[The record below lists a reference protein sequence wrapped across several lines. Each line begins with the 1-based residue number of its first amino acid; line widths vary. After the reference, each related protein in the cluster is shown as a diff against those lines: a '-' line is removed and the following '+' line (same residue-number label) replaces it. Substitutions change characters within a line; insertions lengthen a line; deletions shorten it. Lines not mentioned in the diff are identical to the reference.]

1 MSLAQ
6 NENAIQAKE
15 PFMSIGEICNRH
27 TVCARR
33 DSTVKAAAQ
42 LMREHHVGS
51 VVVADELAEKRVPVG
66 ILTDRDIAVAV
77 VALGLDPEVIQIGDI
92 MGNTLVSVQED
103 WSTAEVVELMQIRG
117 VRRMVVTDD
126 DGHLVGIV
134 TADDVMSLLAE
145 EISALADM
153 VSGERKREEA
163 VRKVMA

>member
-1 MSLAQ
+1 M
-6 NENAIQAKE
+6 
-15 PFMSIGEICNRH
+15 PIGEICNRH
-27 TVCARR
+27 AVCARR
-33 DSTVKAAAQ
+33 DATVKAAAQ

-77 VALGLDPEVIQIGDI
+77 VALGLDPEVMQIGDI
-92 MGNTLVSVQED
+92 MGNTLVSVRED

-117 VRRMVVTDD
+117 VRRMVVIDA

-145 EISALADM
+145 EMSALADM
-153 VSGERKREEA
+153 VSGERNREA
-163 VRKVMA
+163 ALRKVMV